1 MSEKYYSRLAVNL
14 VLTRTNENGE
24 KEILLQLRQNT
35 GYMDNMYDFACSG
48 HVEKGESYTT
58 ALVREAKEEIG
69 ITLKEEDF
77 MLKYKKYMNY

>member
-1 MSEKYYSRLAVNL
+1 MH
-14 VLTRTNENGE
+14 
-24 KEILLQLRQNT
+24 
-35 GYMDNMYDFACSG
+35 DFACSG
-48 HVEKGESYTT
+48 HVERGESYTS